1 MSWATFQTNMSR
13 YMSNPDRISSTDEVA
28 RKLAREYTRAIR
40 TGGDTVSLASVK
52 PVEGLIMRLK
62 AEAMV
67 QLFSAAFRVGAS
79 SAGAFDLV
87 EQLGLGVT
95 AFWSGAVLNEF
106 PIPVLPAPGST
117 ANIVVVANTVVN
129 PGTWKSVIPL
139 TPSTSP
145 DVFIQSFISAARLHL
160 QTVSGTIITTSLYP
174 PVGTPAPGVL
184 PWQGYIV
191 PA

>member
-13 YMSNPDRISSTDEVA
+13 YMNKPDIISSTDEVA
-28 RKLAREYTRAIR
+28 RKLAREYTQTIR
-40 TGGDTVSLASVK
+40 TGSDTVSLASVK
-52 PVEGLIMRLK
+52 PTEGFVMRLK
-62 AEAMV
+62 VEAMV
-67 QLFSAAFRVGAS
+67 QLFSAAFRVGSS

-87 EQLGLGVT
+87 EQLGVGII

-117 ANIVVVANTVVN
+117 ANIAVVNNTVVN
-129 PGTWKSVIPL
+129 PGTWNSVIPL

-184 PWQGYIV
+184 PWQGYVV